1 MNYEQTLDFIHS
13 RTRYGSRLG
22 LFRMERVL
30 ELMGNP
36 HKELKFIHIAGT
48 NGKGSTTAMTAEILK
63 TQGYKVGMYIS
74 PYVVDFR
81 ERMQI
86 NNQLIPKER
95 LAETL
100 TKIMPYLEILDQEE
114 TPITEFELDTVLA
127 IQYFYDEKCDFVV
140 FEVGLGGRF
149 DATNIIDAPV
159 VASIGKI
166 AYDHVDILGDTI
178 KKIAFEKCGI
188 IKKGCRVVS
197 YPLQE
202 NDAKWMIEDTCKML
216 HIKGNFGDLTQLEN
230 VSWND
235 NGAKYTYK
243 GEDYEIGLVGEHQ
256 IYNSI
261 TVLSIIEEMRAAGVE
276 ISQESVVKGLKNARF
291 GGRLEE
297 VCKNPSCIIDGAHN
311 PDGVEVLCKT
321 IDKVYKP
328 KKIITVMGMLG
339 DKDFK
344 NCVKEV
350 AGRSDVYV
358 ITVPDNPRAATPEAI
373 YEIAKDHCKEIYIKE
388 VPYEAA
394 KFAKSIAGKD
404 DIVIACGS
412 LYMIGEAKKAFE
424 EN

>member
-1 MNYEQTLDFIHS
+1 MTYEQTLDFIHS
-13 RTRYGSRLG
+13 RAKYGSRLG

-30 ELMGNP
+30 DLMGNP
-36 HKELKFIHIAGT
+36 QKELKFIHIAGT

-63 TQGYKVGMYIS
+63 TQGYKVGMYVS
-74 PYVVDFR
+74 PFVIDFR
-81 ERMQI
+81 ERIQI

-100 TKIMPYLEILDQEE
+100 DKVMPYLDILEKEE

-159 VASIGKI
+159 VAAICKI
-166 AYDHVDILGDTI
+166 AYDHVAILGDTI

-188 IKKGCRVVS
+188 IKKGSRVAS

-202 NDAKWMIEDTCKML
+202 DDARYMIEDTCKML
-216 HIKGNFGDLTQLEN
+216 HIKSNFADLTQLTN
-230 VSWND
+230 VSWD
-235 NGAKYTYK
+235 DSGARYTYK
-243 GEDYEIGLVGEHQ
+243 GKDYEIGLVGEHQ
-256 IYNSI
+256 IYNSL
-261 TVLSIIEEMRAAGVE
+261 TVHSIIEEMRAAGYE
-276 ISQESVVKGLKNARF
+276 ISDESLKNGLKNARF

-297 VCKNPSCIIDGAHN
+297 VCKNPSCVIDGAHN

-321 IDKVYKP
+321 IDTIYKP

-344 NCVKEV
+344 NCIAEV
-350 AGRSDVYV
+350 ARRSDVYI
-358 ITVPDNPRAATPEAI
+358 ITVPDTPRAASAQDI
-373 YEIAKDHCKEIYIKE
+373 YNIAKDYCKEIYIKE
-388 VPYEAA
+388 IPYEAA
-394 KFAKSIAGKD
+394 KLAKSMADKD

-412 LYMIGEAKKAFE
+412 LYMIGEAKRGFE